1 MKFTQPQ
8 RMKFNLTRREIKFS
22 LAWRKIEFNQLVQ
35 YKILDKISVKQVVS
49 LNLKSK
55 IAR

>member
-1 MKFTQPQ
+1 MQPRQ
-8 RMKFNLTRREIKFS
+8 MKFNLTRREIKFS

>member
-1 MKFTQPQ
+1 
-8 RMKFNLTRREIKFS
+8 MKFNLTRREIKFS
-22 LAWRKIEFNQLVQ
+22 LAWRKIKFNRLAQN
-35 YKILDKISVKQVVS
+35 KILDKISTKQVVS

>member
-1 MKFTQPQ
+1 
-8 RMKFNLTRREIKFS
+8 MKFNLTRREIK
-22 LAWRKIEFNQLVQ
+22 FNQLVQ
-35 YKILDKISVKQVVS
+35 YKILDKISAKQVEN

>member
-1 MKFTQPQ
+1 
-8 RMKFNLTRREIKFS
+8 MKFNLTRREIKFS
-22 LAWRKIEFNQLVQ
+22 LAWRKIKFNRLAQ
-35 YKILDKISVKQVVS
+35 YKILDKISAKQVEN

>member
-1 MKFTQPQ
+1 
-8 RMKFNLTRREIKFS
+8 MKFNLTHREIKFS
-22 LAWRKIEFNQLVQ
+22 LSLRKIKFNRLARN
-35 YKILDKISVKQVVS
+35 KILDKISAKQAAS